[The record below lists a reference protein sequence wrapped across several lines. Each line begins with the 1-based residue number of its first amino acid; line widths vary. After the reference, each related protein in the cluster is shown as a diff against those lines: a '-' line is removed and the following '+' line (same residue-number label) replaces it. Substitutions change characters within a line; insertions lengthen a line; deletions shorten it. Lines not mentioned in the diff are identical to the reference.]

1 LSVRTYYETDSY
13 IVCGVHQGV
22 HRSRVHVQAV
32 HTIQKRALRHL
43 HEARV
48 YGDIT

>member
-1 LSVRTYYETDSY
+1 MSVRTYYETDSY

-22 HRSRVHVQAV
+22 YRSRVHVQAV
-32 HTIQKRALRHL
+32 HTIPEGALRHL